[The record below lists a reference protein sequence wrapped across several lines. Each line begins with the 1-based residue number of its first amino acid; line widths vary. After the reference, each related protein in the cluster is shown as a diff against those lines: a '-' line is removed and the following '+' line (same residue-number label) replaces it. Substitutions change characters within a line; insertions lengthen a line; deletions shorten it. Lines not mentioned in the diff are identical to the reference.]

1 MAFVARGL
9 GKRGNRMGRL
19 QEEFDRVLDKHFS
32 VEAVAYRLI
41 TQELE
46 HRGIELTRA
55 AREDISRSLDKLR
68 EGGSI
73 PLDISAE
80 ELQKARLTPEERA
93 KNRIV
98 LRPDLDRHLE
108 EIPEIVRD
116 IMPNLV
122 EEVAE
127 KMLTSIKGNARRQLA
142 KLQKKGRRFENRL
155 RRRWGKALDMLDV
168 LRAVSSEA
176 GDDANYELSGDP
188 EFETDPVLFVLARLH
203 ARACQI
209 ASEVATLL
217 RSGHADGAHA
227 RWRTL
232 HEIAVIGRFVRQHG
246 ADVAERYILHDAI
259 ESWKAARMYEDNAE
273 KLGVEPLTER
283 ELRTLEDRAH
293 ELTDRFGR
301 HYASDYGW
309 AADAIDK
316 RQPNFSEIERS
327 VGQDHMRPYYKLA
340 SHNVHADPKGAFQRL
355 GLIDEGSLLL
365 AGPSDAG
372 LVTPAHS
379 TAISLCLSTISLLT
393 LAPNLDRLV
402 VCNILLH
409 LQDEVGKE
417 FAMAHDAMILN

>member
-1 MAFVARGL
+1 
-9 GKRGNRMGRL
+9 MGRL
-19 QEEFDRVLDKHFS
+19 QEEFESVLDKHFS

-46 HRGIELTRA
+46 QRGIELTRA
-55 AREDISRSLDKLR
+55 ARKDLSSSLDKLR
-68 EGGSI
+68 EGSSI

-93 KNRIV
+93 TNRIV
-98 LRPDLDRHLE
+98 LRPDLDRHLG

-116 IMPNLV
+116 IMPELV

-127 KMLTSIKGNARRQLA
+127 KMLTSIKGTARRQLA
-142 KLQKKGRRFENRL
+142 KLQKKGRGFESRL
-155 RRRWGKALDMLDV
+155 RRRWGTALDILDV
-168 LRAVSSEA
+168 LRAVSLEA
-176 GDDANYELSGDP
+176 GDDANYELSRDP
-188 EFETDPVLFVLARLH
+188 EFDTDPVFFVLVRLH

-232 HEIAVIGRFVRQHG
+232 HEIAVVGRFVRQHG

-259 ESWKAARMYEDNAE
+259 ESWKAAQTYQENAE
-273 KLGVEPLTER
+273 KLGVEPFTER
-283 ELRTLEDRAH
+283 DLRTLQDRAH

-301 HYASDYGW
+301 QYDKPYGW
-309 AADAIDK
+309 AADALGK
-316 RQPNFSEIERS
+316 RPPNFSEIERS
-327 VGQDHMRPYYKLA
+327 VGQDRMRPYYKLA

-365 AGPSDAG
+365 AGPSNAG
-372 LVTPAHS
+372 LVVPAHS
-379 TAISLCLSTISLLT
+379 TAISLCLITISLLT
-393 LAPNLDRLV
+393 LEPNLDRVV

-417 FAMAHDAMILN
+417 FAMAHDAMVHDETSARRAQWG